1 MTQGWESL
9 DLLPLGLLQAPEA
22 QEAKYSQRLTLS
34 EDQVA
39 GPQAGG
45 EPVSYTHLRAHE
57 T

>member
-45 EPVSYTHLRAHE
+45 ELPHSACGQ
-57 T
+57 